1 MSGGT
6 IQGGKKMNDFI
17 KEIGMAI
24 LWMFLGYL
32 LGERS
37 AREDK
42 IDDQ

>member
-1 MSGGT
+1 
-6 IQGGKKMNDFI
+6 MNNFI

-42 IDDQ
+42 TDDQ